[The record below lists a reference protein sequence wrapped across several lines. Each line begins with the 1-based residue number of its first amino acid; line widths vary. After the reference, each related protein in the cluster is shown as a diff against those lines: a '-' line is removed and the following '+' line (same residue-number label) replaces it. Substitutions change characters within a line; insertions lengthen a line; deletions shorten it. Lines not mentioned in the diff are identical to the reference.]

1 MGKIVKVKNQYK
13 KGHFIETG
21 LIIGIPSGI
30 PFGLILGNIAYG
42 PFIGVILGLT
52 VGVIL
57 EKMLNKNPVE
67 LTAEE
72 KFKKNK
78 LWKTTLNLGLVVF
91 ISILLLLFLR

>member
-1 MGKIVKVKNQYK
+1 MKQCKRYK
-13 KGHFIETG
+13 KGHFIELG
-21 LIIGIPSGI
+21 LIFGIPIGIPI
-30 PFGLILGNIAYG
+30 GLILGNIAYG
-42 PFIGVILGLT
+42 PLIGVSIALI

-57 EKMLNKNPVE
+57 EKILNKNPVE